1 MDFNLNGKEYRRY
14 MDRKER
20 VCAYIAS
27 KEYIPLKADE
37 LMIVL
42 DVPAEDAGELQSILD
57 ELLKEGRIDL
67 TKKQRYMP
75 CESERNTVKGR
86 LSCNARG
93 YFGFVVI
100 DDDEDVF
107 VKGDDMNGALNGDTV
122 IVKIHLQPK
131 SGRRE
136 GHVIR
141 IVERANSIVVGVF
154 TGDDAKY
161 YHLRPDNKRLY
172 AKIRVNP
179 YEMMDAEIGDRAA
192 VQITGYRDSHVFGR
206 VLAVL
211 GPAESLKSYIEGIII
226 DHDIKQEFE
235 SETLEEANNTKETVT
250 EGETAGRLD
259 LRDKLIFTIDGDN
272 ARDFDDAVSLD
283 MLDNGNYSLGV
294 HIADVTHYVKEGS
307 ALDNEA
313 FFRGTSVYLADRVI
327 PMLPE
332 RLSNGICSLRPNED
346 RLTLSVIMEI
356 DKNGR
361 VVSHSIEKS
370 VINSKE
376 RMTYN
381 NVTKLLEGDVEL
393 EERYG
398 YMLPVLR
405 NMKELAE
412 TLERMR
418 SARGAMDFDFPETS
432 VIVDENSEPLEIVR
446 EERGIS
452 NKIIE
457 QFMLTANETVAEYA
471 YWSELPFVYRTHEP
485 PSEDKINAFNRFISH
500 FGLLIKGKIGKDN
513 PVHPKELQRILESV
527 KGTSEERMVAST
539 MLHSLMK
546 AEYKPENLGH
556 FGLSAKYY
564 CHFTSPIRR
573 YPDLIIHRILKEFT
587 DNGIS
592 GARRSYYEGVTARA
606 AKRSSETEVNA
617 EYAER
622 DVDDLLKTAYMKPFV
637 GSEFTAVI
645 SNVTSFGIFVELEN
659 TVEGLI
665 KLENM
670 HEDYFTYDEASSAL
684 IGEKTGVTYRIGDE
698 VDVMLMRADVMLR
711 QVDFVLSHDASASVI
726 RKFRRMAGSTFI
738 NGSRSNSD
746 AIRSGKRHR
755 G

>member
-1 MDFNLNGKEYRRY
+1 

-27 KEYIPLKADE
+27 KEYIPLKLDE
-37 LMIVL
+37 LMAVL
-42 DVPAEDAGELQSILD
+42 DVPAEDIDELQRILD
-57 ELLKEGRIDL
+57 ELLADGRIYL

-75 CESERNTVKGR
+75 CESEKNTVKGR

-93 YFGFVVI
+93 FFGFVVI

-107 VKGDDMNGALNGDTV
+107 VKGEDMNGALNGDTV
-122 IVKIHLQPK
+122 VVKIDSKPK
-131 SGRRE
+131 NGRRE
-136 GHVIR
+136 GRVIR
-141 IVERANSIVVGVF
+141 ITERANAIVVGVF
-154 TGDDAKY
+154 TGDDSKY

-192 VQITGYRDSHVFGR
+192 VEITGYRDDHVFGR
-206 VLAVL
+206 VISVL

-226 DHDIKQEFE
+226 EHDIEQEFDAG
-235 SETLEEANNTKETVT
+235 TLEEVEKVPDEVT
-250 EGETAGRLD
+250 EASISGRLD
-259 LRDKLIFTIDGDN
+259 LRDKFIFTIDGDN

-283 MLDNGNYSLGV
+283 ILDNGNYSLGV
-294 HIADVTHYVKEGS
+294 HIADVTHYVKENS
-307 ALDNEA
+307 QLDSEA
-313 FFRGTSVYLADRVI
+313 FLRGTSVYLADRVI

-332 RLSNGICSLRPNED
+332 KLSNGICSLRPNED

-356 DKNGR
+356 DKNGK
-361 VVSHSIEKS
+361 VISQDIEKS

-381 NVTKLLEGDVEL
+381 NVTKLLEGDPDL

-398 YMLPVLR
+398 YMLPVLK
-405 NMKELAE
+405 NMRELAE
-412 TLERMR
+412 ILEHMR
-418 SARGAMDFDFPETS
+418 SVRGAIDFDFPETS
-432 VIVDENSEPLEIVR
+432 VLVDENSEPLEIVL
-446 EERGIS
+446 EERGIA

-485 PSEDKINAFNRFISH
+485 PSEDKINAFNHFISH
-500 FGLLIKGKIGKDN
+500 FGLLVKGKIDKDN
-513 PVHPKELQRILESV
+513 PVHPKELQKILEEV
-527 KGTSEERMVAST
+527 KDTPEERMVAST

-573 YPDLIIHRILKEFT
+573 YPDLIIHRILKEFM

-592 GARRSYYEGVTARA
+592 DARRSYYAGFTSKA
-606 AKRSSETEVNA
+606 AKHSSETEMNA

-622 DVDDLLKTAYMKPFV
+622 DVDDLLKTAYMAPFV
-637 GSEFTAVI
+637 GSEFTGTI
-645 SNVTSFGIFVELEN
+645 SNITSFGMFIELEN

-665 KLENM
+665 RVENM
-670 HEDYFTYDEASSAL
+670 NEDYFIFDEMSSSL
-684 IGEKTGVTYRIGDE
+684 VGEKTGVTYRIGDE
-698 VDVMLMRADVMLR
+698 VDIMLMRVDVMLR
-711 QVDFVLSHDASASVI
+711 QIDFVLSHDASANVI
-726 RKFRRMAGSTFI
+726 KKFRRMAEPRRVNRNKSAAWAKKKRRRR
-738 NGSRSNSD
+738 NGK
-746 AIRSGKRHR
+746 KRKI
-755 G
+755 